1 MFTDLLNDVVLPAL
15 FSIAAAVVPILAG
28 YIIDAVR
35 KWGERQKA
43 EWLRSVM
50 GEAAEAAE
58 RSVMMVK
65 QTYTDTIRATSSPPD
80 TLDAKVARHALH
92 MALDAARKQ
101 LGADGLKML
110 SKAVGGGPE
119 AERVLVTLIEAS
131 VAKAKAPSLMK
142 AKANI
147 KVSAADFLER

>member
-1 MFTDLLNDVVLPAL
+1 MFSDLLNDVILPAL

-50 GEAAEAAE
+50 SEAAEAAE
-58 RSVMMVK
+58 RAVMMVK
-65 QTYTDTIRATSSPPD
+65 QTYIDTLRATSVPSD
-80 TLDAKVARHALH
+80 TLDPKAARHALH

-131 VAKAKAPSLMK
+131 VAKAKSPSLAK
-142 AKANI
+142 AKGTV
-147 KVSAADFLER
+147 KVSAAEFVAP